1 MINIISNLN
10 KYEYDIHSLTK
21 SFYPEHEVKFTE
33 IEKTGPYRLEYI
45 IDGSSIFTAEV
56 DITDKNSMKRILYD
70 AMSRNTG
77 KTLPWGT
84 LTGIRPTKMAME
96 HINAGMKDDD
106 ILAFMKQAYY
116 ISDEKGILSINI
128 AELEKKIL
136 AQISPENGYSMYID
150 IPFCPTTC
158 MYCSFTSNPIGKFA
172 GMVPAYLDALE
183 KEICA
188 TFELMSEKK
197 PDTLYIGGGTPT
209 TLEPDQLERLFD
221 ILASK
226 TDLSE
231 LKEFTV
237 EAGRADSITREKLA
251 VMKKYGVSRISVN
264 PQTMKDETLR
274 LIGRHHT
281 VGQVYDA
288 FRMARDCGFDNI
300 NMDIILGL
308 PGEDDAD
315 VSNTVNEIKKL
326 GPESLTVHSL
336 AVKRASKLN
345 RWIEENGISA
355 MHNTD
360 ETMRIAERG
369 ALDCGML
376 PYYLYRQKNM
386 SGNFENT
393 GYAKPGRYGIYNILI
408 MEEVQSIAALGAGSI
423 TKRVYPDGRR
433 IERCDNVKDVALY
446 IEKIDEMIEKKR
458 KFFTD

>member
-84 LTGIRPTKMAME
+84 LTGTRPTKMAME